1 MVNNKVL
8 NVAEKNDAAKNIAEI
23 MSRGGS
29 NRRDGLSVYNK
40 IYEFQYQVQGV
51 MSNMV
56 MTSVS
61 GHLLGMDFSEQY
73 RKWYSC
79 HPVQLFDLPVEKN
92 CREDNMI
99 KIKRTLERE
108 ARGVRLLIIW
118 TDCDREG
125 ENIGMEVVSVC
136 RGVNPGIR
144 VLRAKFSE
152 ITRPSIDRAMRQL
165 TQVHYIMFICYI
177 VTLCH
182 FFARLMRTYL
192 LQLTA
197 DRSLT

>member
-92 CREDNMI
+92 CREDNMV

-125 ENIGMEVVSVC
+125 ENIGMEVV
-136 RGVNPGIR
+136 
-144 VLRAKFSE
+144 
-152 ITRPSIDRAMRQL
+152 M
-165 TQVHYIMFICYI
+165 
-177 VTLCH
+177 
-182 FFARLMRTYL
+182 
-192 LQLTA
+192 
-197 DRSLT
+197 